1 MKTKASWLFVLAV
14 SLVASFFSACNDDN
28 DDDGQHYLRLG
39 VINGTSTSYNIILDN
54 KDIIYPENAI
64 TSSFITDGKRVIV
77 DYTIQSNMNVS
88 GTNSYKVKVYYI
100 DEVLTKSPVTLTR
113 ANADSIGNDP
123 LYVNSM
129 WSAGK
134 YLNINFSL
142 YYGNAGIKHLMNLA
156 IDTVQTS
163 NDTISLIFTQNAHKD
178 AVIYGGSGLIS
189 FDMSSLLGSKKTI
202 NLSIKAKNYEGI
214 TKRYNL
220 PYSTDS
226 TISISGTVLKS
237 TLNIAR

>member
-1 MKTKASWLFVLAV
+1 MKTKASWLFILTV
-14 SLVASFFSACNDDN
+14 SVVALLFSACHND

-39 VINGTSTSYNIILDN
+39 VINGTSSSFNIILDN
-54 KDIIYPENAI
+54 KDIIYPENNI
-64 TSSFITDGKRVIV
+64 SPGFITDGKRVIV

-100 DEVLTKSPVTLTR
+100 DEVLTKSPVTLSR
-113 ANADSIGNDP
+113 ANSDSIGHDP

-142 YYGNAGIKHLMNLA
+142 YYGNTGIKHLMNLA

-163 NDTISLIFTQNAHKD
+163 NDTIRLIFTQNAHND
-178 AVIYGGSGLIS
+178 AIIYGGDGLIS
-189 FDMSSLLGSKKTI
+189 FDISTLLGSKKTI

-214 TKRYNL
+214 TKYYKL
-220 PYSTDS
+220 PFSTD
-226 TISISGTVLKS
+226 TTVSIYGSSMKRNLSITK
-237 TLNIAR
+237 